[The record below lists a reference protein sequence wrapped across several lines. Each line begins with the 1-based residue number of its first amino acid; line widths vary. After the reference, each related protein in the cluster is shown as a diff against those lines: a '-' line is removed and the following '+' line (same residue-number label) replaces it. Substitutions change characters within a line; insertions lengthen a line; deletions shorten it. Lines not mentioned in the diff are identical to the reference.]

1 MAKSLKRLCSCLRKS
16 KINASDIHFNN
27 NANGEYEE
35 YLMRDYLKPPLGE
48 FTLTE
53 YTEKGE
59 KEGILS

>member
-1 MAKSLKRLCSCLRKS
+1 MTKSLKRLCSCLRKS
-16 KINASDIHFNN
+16 KINASDIHFENN
-27 NANGEYEE
+27 SDGEYEE
-35 YLMRDYLKPPLGE
+35 YLMREYLRPPLGE

>member
-1 MAKSLKRLCSCLRKS
+1 MAKSLKRICSCLRKS

>member
-35 YLMRDYLKPPLGE
+35 YLMRDYLKPSLGE

>member
-1 MAKSLKRLCSCLRKS
+1 MAKSLKSICSCLRKS

>member
-1 MAKSLKRLCSCLRKS
+1 MTKSLKRICSCLQKS

-27 NANGEYEE
+27 NNDGEYEE
-35 YLMRDYLKPPLGE
+35 YLIRDYLKPPLGE

-59 KEGILS
+59 KEENLS